1 MDVAAVEDLFP
12 SDGQLGDGE
21 GRSCIADG
29 QTGDDE
35 LDKAPLMDACAPAL
49 EKFVS
54 DNGLEDMYAAIQA
67 LA

>member
-1 MDVAAVEDLFP
+1 MEFFYDLYEEIDANAIKAMEDGGVTFH
-12 SDGQLGDGE
+12 
-21 GRSCIADG
+21 
-29 QTGDDE
+29 E